1 MLTTVGTSS
10 LVAEKFG
17 SEPARVIALHGWGRS
32 GADFATILGDQDGLA
47 IHLPGFGPA
56 PAPPQA
62 WSSADYADVI
72 AQALEGRD
80 PVVVVGH
87 SFGGRIAVRLA
98 AAHPQLVSHLVLT
111 GVPLTRVQAP
121 STPKPVFRL
130 IRALRRARLVPESVL
145 ESARQRYGS
154 PDYRQASGVMR
165 EILVGVIGEDYLDD
179 ATRVTCPVTMVWG
192 ELDKPAPLAAAQRA
206 LDFFPHATLRVV
218 SGAGHLLEGTLED
231 EVASAV
237 AEALRD

>member
-32 GADFATILGDQDGLA
+32 GADFARILADQDGLA

-56 PAPPQA
+56 PPPPQA
-62 WSSADYADVI
+62 WSSADYAEVI
-72 AQALEGRD
+72 AQALEGRG

-130 IRALRRARLVPESVL
+130 VRALRRAGLVPESVM
-145 ESARQRYGS
+145 ESARQKYGS
-154 PDYRQASGVMR
+154 LDYRQASGVMR

-218 SGAGHLLEGTLED
+218 SGAGHLLEGTLEG

>member
-32 GADFATILGDQDGLA
+32 GADFVTILAGHDGLA

-72 AQALEGRD
+72 AQALEGMG

-98 AAHPQLVSHLVLT
+98 AAYPQLVSHLVLT
-111 GVPLTRVQAP
+111 GVPLTRVQAA
-121 STPKPVFRL
+121 SAPKPAFRV
-130 IRALRRARLVPESVL
+130 IRALRRARLVPESVM
-145 ESARQRYGS
+145 ESARQKYGS
-154 PDYRQASGVMR
+154 LDYRQASGVMR
-165 EILVGVIGEDYLDD
+165 EILVGVIAEDYLDD
-179 ATRVTCPVTMVWG
+179 AARVTCPVTMVWG
-192 ELDKPAPLAAAQRA
+192 ELDNPAPLAAAQRA
-206 LDFFPHATLRVV
+206 LGFFPDATLRVV
-218 SGAGHLLEGTLED
+218 SGAGHLLEGTLEG

-237 AEALRD
+237 ADVLRD

>member
-32 GADFATILGDQDGLA
+32 GADFATILAGHDGLA

-72 AQALEGRD
+72 AQALEGMG

-98 AAHPQLVSHLVLT
+98 AAYPQLVSHLVLT
-111 GVPLTRVQAP
+111 GVPLTRVQAA
-121 STPKPVFRL
+121 SAPKPAFRV
-130 IRALRRARLVPESVL
+130 IRALRRARLVPESVM
-145 ESARQRYGS
+145 ESARQKYGS
-154 PDYRQASGVMR
+154 LDYRQASGVMR
-165 EILVGVIGEDYLDD
+165 EILVGVIAEDYLDD

-206 LDFFPHATLRVV
+206 LDFFPDATLRVV
-218 SGAGHLLEGTLED
+218 SGAGHLLEGTLEG

-237 AEALRD
+237 ADVLRD